1 MDKYFYLCLALLCH
15 LACTSPETKI
25 SEYQHCITIA
35 SGGCVL
41 AAHAVAEID
50 QAYLIVGWGDPS
62 GDDIADAAITG
73 LPLERA
79 CALRKRYGDFL
90 QGKGSG
96 AREARLSMMDIQ
108 IIAADSSYKG
118 TLKKARKLYSEH
130 KNPVIRLSGRE
141 IRINPSSYRDTSLR
155 LDDSYTAIVLADGIE
170 LEQEHYSF

>member
-25 SEYQHCITIA
+25 SEYQNCITIT

-50 QAYLIVGWGDPS
+50 QAYMIVGWGDPS
-62 GDDIADAAITG
+62 EDGVADAAITG

-79 CALRKRYGDFL
+79 SALRERYGDFL

-108 IIAADSSYKG
+108 IIAADSSYRD
-118 TLKKARKLYSEH
+118 TLKKAHKLCSER
-130 KNPVIRLSGRE
+130 KNPVIRISGRE
-141 IRINPSSYRDTSLR
+141 IRINPSTYRDASLR
-155 LDDSYTAIVLADGIE
+155 LADS
-170 LEQEHYSF
+170 